1 MVAVRFYVLR
11 ACVLLAVLA
20 AGFPAVRADTE
31 TSPAEP
37 IVVFLVRHA
46 EKAEGGEHAGDPPLS
61 RTGERRARELARVL
75 SPVGV
80 THVHSTDFR
89 RTRDTARPLAD
100 ALDLEILAY
109 DPRQLSVLADRF
121 RSTPGRHLVVGHSNT
136 TAELVELLGGE
147 SGAPID
153 EAREYDRLYT
163 VVLAPGAAPV
173 TVLQRYGKAAR

>member
-1 MVAVRFYVLR
+1 MAAVCLFVLR
-11 ACVLLAVLA
+11 ACVLVAVLA
-20 AGFPAVRADTE
+20 AGFPAVQADTE
-31 TSPAEP
+31 TSAAEP
-37 IVVFLVRHA
+37 IVVFLVRHS
-46 EKAEGGEHAGDPPLS
+46 EKAEGGEHSGDPPLS

-75 SPVGV
+75 SPAGV
-80 THVHSTDFR
+80 NHVHSTDFR

-100 ALDLEILAY
+100 TLELEIRAY
-109 DPRQLSVLADRF
+109 DPRELSVLADRL
-121 RSTPGRHLVVGHSNT
+121 RAAPGRHLVVGHSNT

-173 TVLQRYGKAAR
+173 TVLQRYGKAVR